1 MSRLNYHHLY
11 YFWQVA
17 THGSLTQVAHKL
29 HVSQS
34 ALSNQIRQLE
44 DSMGTPLFE
53 RRGRK
58 LILTESGQRVLT
70 YAQDI
75 FSKGE
80 ELESLM
86 RRGIAPE
93 YQHLRIGVLSTMSRN
108 FIEGFI
114 SPLLEEPH
122 NAKVRFSLHAR
133 GMTNL
138 LDGLINHQFDL
149 VLTNVA
155 IGSTELPDTPW
166 QSQLL
171 ARQPL
176 SIVGPAGRKPE
187 RHFPKGYDDKRWVL
201 PSDGSELR
209 RSFDGFCALHQYQP
223 DVLAEADDMAM
234 LRLLARDSRAL
245 TVLPKVVVK
254 DEIAQGV
261 LVEYMTLPNIYEN
274 FYAVT
279 VRRQYVPALLGEL
292 LKSSAEPDTLH
303 QP

>member
-17 THGSLTQVAHKL
+17 SDGNLTKVANKL

-44 DSMGTPLFE
+44 DSMGTALFE
-53 RRGRK
+53 RRARK
-58 LILTESGQRVLT
+58 LVLTESGQRVLV

-86 RRGIAPE
+86 RRGITPE
-93 YQHLRIGVLSTMSRN
+93 YQHLRIGVSSTMSRN

-114 SPLLEEPH
+114 SPLLDPQQDT
-122 NAKVRFSLHAR
+122 KVRFSLHAR
-133 GMTNL
+133 SMTHL
-138 LDGLINHQFDL
+138 LDGLVKHQFDL
-149 VLTNVA
+149 ILTNA
-155 IGSTELPDTPW
+155 EIGSSEMPDTPW

-176 SIVGPAGRKPE
+176 SIMGPPDIRPSKP
-187 RHFPKGYDDKRWVL
+187 FPDGFTDLRWVL
-201 PSDGSELR
+201 PAEGNELR
-209 RSFDGFCALHQYQP
+209 RSFDGFCAQHQFQP
-223 DVLAEADDMAM
+223 DLLGEADDMAM
-234 LRLLARDSRAL
+234 LRLLARDSRAV

-254 DEIAQGV
+254 DEIRQGV
-261 LVEYMTLPNIYEN
+261 LVEYITLPNIYEN

-279 VRRQYVPALLGEL
+279 VRRQYAPALLADL
-292 LKSSAEPDTLH
+292 LKASASWKAE
-303 QP
+303 